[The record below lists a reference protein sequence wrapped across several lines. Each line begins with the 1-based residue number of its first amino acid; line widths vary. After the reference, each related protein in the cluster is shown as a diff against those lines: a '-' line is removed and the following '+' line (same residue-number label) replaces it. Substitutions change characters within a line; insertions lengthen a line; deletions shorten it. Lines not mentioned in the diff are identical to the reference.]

1 MKICVIPNECEESLL
16 YNNHNVKIPRCTRY
30 EIVLLIFFSVFL
42 FPGGNHVFAVTV
54 KDELIKIEKEL
65 KEAESQDKKLDAEKK
80 NLSKKFSEL
89 TAKMVK
95 TANALQASEAR
106 MSAIED
112 KIRIITEQIDERTL
126 SLTKRKK
133 ELAVMVE
140 AALKLSRT
148 PKEAVILM
156 PGDMMNNMK
165 ASRALKMTVD
175 GIKSQSEIIH
185 MQMTELESLRLKVTV
200 SKEEA
205 IAEKEK
211 LEKQRKLLKDQIA
224 EHNEIQKKL
233 SAQQKAV
240 KAKTQSLAKKAKNL
254 NDLIKALEKEKE
266 QERKRQEAKE
276 PREQTIEADDIQPEG
291 EKGELRSFKAAKGNI
306 RVPAAGRLAQKYGES
321 RLNETSRG
329 IVIKTR
335 EDAQV
340 TSPFDAEVLFTGPFM
355 GYGSMVIL
363 RHSDGFH
370 TLLAGMEKISVSVS
384 EFLLEGEPIGAMG
397 DSESDNRLYMELR
410 LNNQPID
417 PTPWVRGLSR
427 Q

>member
-1 MKICVIPNECEESLL
+1 MILNGNQALATTAKEELT
-16 YNNHNVKIPRCTRY
+16 KT
-30 EIVLLIFFSVFL
+30 
-42 FPGGNHVFAVTV
+42 
-54 KDELIKIEKEL
+54 EKEL
-65 KEAESQDKKLDAEKK
+65 KDAETQDKKLDAESKALTKK
-80 NLSKKFSEL
+80 YSEL

-95 TANALQASEAR
+95 TASALQASEAR
-106 MSAIED
+106 LSSVED

-126 SLTKRKK
+126 SLSKRKK

-148 PKEAVILM
+148 PKEAIILM

-205 IAEKEK
+205 IIEKEK
-211 LEKQRKLLKDQIA
+211 LEEQRKLLKDQIA

-240 KAKTQSLAKKAKNL
+240 KAKTQSLAKKAKSL
-254 NDLIKALEKEKE
+254 NELIKALEKEKE
-266 QERKRQEAKE
+266 QDRKRQEAKE
-276 PREQTIEADDIQPEG
+276 AGEQSVEADDAQPEG
-291 EKGELRSFKAAKGNI
+291 EKGELRSFKDAKGSI
-306 RVPAAGRLAQKYGES
+306 RIPAAGRLAQKYGES
-321 RLNETSRG
+321 RLNETSKG

-340 TSPFDAEVLFTGPFM
+340 TSPYDAEVLFTGPFM
-355 GYGSMVIL
+355 GYGSMIIL

-370 TLLAGMEKISVSVS
+370 TLLAGMEKISVSVG

-397 DSESDNRLYMELR
+397 DEYPDNRLYMELR
-410 LNNQPID
+410 LNNQPVD
-417 PTPWVRGLSR
+417 PTPWIRGLSR